1 VTTKTTT
8 KRETERAR
16 LARVATMTFAKL
28 RAKHIIQS
36 EIRARGDRVSD
47 YSNKQLVLMA
57 EALIQER
64 PEIVAQARE
73 TARQLGYL
81 A

>member
-1 VTTKTTT
+1 MTRAERKAQ
-8 KRETERAR
+8 ERAR
-16 LARVATMTFAKL
+16 LARVATFALAKY
-28 RAKHIIQS
+28 RAKKLIQA

-47 YSNKQLVLMA
+47 YSNKDLTIRAEQLL
-57 EALIQER
+57 QER

-73 TARQLGYL
+73 QARQMGYL